1 MNSLDNER
9 EGRATDVLLNYETVK
24 VFTAERHELASYDNA
39 TRKYQARQA
48 RALPAAVWRA

>member
-24 VFTAERHELASYDNA
+24 VFTAERQELAPYDNA
-39 TRKYQARQA
+39 TRKYQARQS
-48 RALPAAVWRA
+48 RALPPAGCGA